1 MGLMSRGDRED
12 EKGGEEVEEEREET
26 KRKGE
31 EEGEE
36 ASQAQGHAQVGFL
49 KSDNLCRYQKILKNK
64 TVSNYST
71 EDLNA
76 ILGISPITDDSS

>member
-1 MGLMSRGDRED
+1 MAVIPRGNRED
-12 EKGGEEVEEEREET
+12 EKGGEEA
-26 KRKGE
+26 E
-31 EEGEE
+31 EEGKETEGKEGKGKE
-36 ASQAQGHAQVGFL
+36 ASQAEGHAQVGSL
-49 KSDNLCRYQKILKNK
+49 RDYDWCRYQKILKNK

>member
-1 MGLMSRGDRED
+1 MSVMGRGNRED
-12 EKGGEEVEEEREET
+12 EKGGKEA
-26 KRKGE
+26 E

-36 ASQAQGHAQVGFL
+36 TKGKEGKEASQAEGHAQVGSFH
-49 KSDNLCRYQKILKNK
+49 DCDGCRYQKVLKNK